1 MFTKV
6 SFLTLRFL
14 ISVVIPTVERG
25 VMGISSKNGFRK
37 IVSQIDEVSND
48 KSHAFRKSI
57 SERVVSQ
64 LNAKSFDRV
73 FGHDILY
80 LD

>member
-1 MFTKV
+1 
-6 SFLTLRFL
+6 
-14 ISVVIPTVERG
+14 
-25 VMGISSKNGFRK
+25 MGISSKNGFRK

-73 FGHDILY
+73 LGHDILY